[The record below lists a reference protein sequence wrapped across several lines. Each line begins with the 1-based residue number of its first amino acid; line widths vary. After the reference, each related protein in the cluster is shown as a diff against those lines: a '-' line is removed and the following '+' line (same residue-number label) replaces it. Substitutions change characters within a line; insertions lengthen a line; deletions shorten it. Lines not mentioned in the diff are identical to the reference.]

1 MSKSNTNAL
10 YLLIHSLSKA
20 EKRHFR
26 SYAKRNFG
34 EKDIK
39 FLTLFDLLDKQS
51 TYNSEKIR
59 GNFSGTSISAISNL
73 KSHLYEQLLISLR
86 LLHRNDSSVKIHE
99 LLSFANVLYS
109 KGLYLQ
115 SLEQLKRARVYAES
129 MEDDLSLHAIIEMER
144 RLELFYVTDSGENR
158 ASDIVLMNVKLRSQ
172 LDARDNWSNIALLL
186 YDYYLKYGHVKNQ
199 NQFKKVEAFFKEQ
212 TEHLVEE
219 AGSMQGRVYRHMAY
233 TWYYFITQN
242 FALCYRHASD
252 WINLV
257 QSKDI
262 LLSRDPIFYLKGMHN
277 ALSALFYS
285 NKPRQFNEMYGGFKT
300 FIEERKSEF
309 DHNTLML
316 IDVYKNMAELN
327 QRFLAGQ
334 FRGNETFILE
344 LKEWLEAND
353 GYLDQ
358 NRIQVFNYKIACLY
372 FGADDFKNCIVH
384 LNKIIHSDVKEKYLK
399 QDVQCFARVLN
410 LVAHYELGNDDLVEY
425 QLKSTYRFLIKYG
438 DLQKVQEAI
447 IGFIRTTANVRK
459 EEVGA
464 HFVALKEDLVSIFD
478 DPFERRPLLYLDLIS
493 WLTSRIENVPVE
505 KIIRARQE
513 LR

>member
-39 FLTLFDLLDKQS
+39 FLTLFDLLEKQS
-51 TYNSEKIR
+51 THNPEKIR
-59 GNFSGTSISAISNL
+59 AKFSETSVSAISNL
-73 KSHLYEQLLISLR
+73 KAHLYEQLLISLR

-129 MEDDLSLHAIIEMER
+129 MEDELSLHSIVEMER

-158 ASDIVLMNVKLRSQ
+158 ASEIVQTNVKLRLQ
-172 LDARDNWSNIALLL
+172 LDARDNWSNIALML

-199 NQFKKVEAFFKEQ
+199 HQFIKVEAFFKDQ
-212 TEHLVEE
+212 TEHLVDE

-233 TWYYFITQN
+233 TWFYFITQN

-252 WINLV
+252 WISLV
-257 QSKDI
+257 ESKDL
-262 LLSRDPIFYLKGMHN
+262 LLSRDPIFYLKGVHN

-285 NKPRQFNEMYGGFKT
+285 NKPRQFNKMYDSFKA
-300 FIEERKSEF
+300 FIEKDHADF

-334 FRGNETFILE
+334 FRGHETFIIE
-344 LKEWLEAND
+344 LKQWLESNSD
-353 GYLDQ
+353 YLDQ

-384 LNKIIHSDVKEKYLK
+384 LNKIIHSEVKEKYLR
-399 QDVQCFARVLN
+399 QDVQCFARILN

-438 DLQKVQEAI
+438 DLQKIQEAI
-447 IGFIRTTANVRK
+447 IGFIRTTVNVRK
-459 EEVGA
+459 EEIGE
-464 HFVALKEDLVSIFD
+464 HFVALKDNLVSIFD

-493 WLTSRIENVPVE
+493 WLTSRIEGVPVE
-505 KIIRARQE
+505 EIIRARQE
-513 LR
+513 RR